1 MLSMEDK
8 VQRNERLPW
17 RIIEGE
23 AIVVNIDD
31 EEVIHLNEVA
41 AETWRLMDG
50 TRTVG
55 EIIER
60 VDDIFDA
67 ARPTIEKDV
76 VEFIEQLIDKNAAAA
91 L

>member
-1 MLSMEDK
+1 MENK
-8 VQRNERLPW
+8 VKRNDRLPW

-23 AIVVNIDD
+23 AILVNIDA

-41 AETWRLMDG
+41 AETWRVMDG

-55 EIIER
+55 EIIENI
-60 VDDIFDA
+60 DEIFDA

-76 VEFIEQLIDKNAAAA
+76 VEFIEQLIEKNAATV

>member
-1 MLSMEDK
+1 MLSMDDK
-8 VQRNERLPW
+8 VQRNDRLPW

-23 AIVVNIDD
+23 AILVNIDA

-41 AETWRLMDG
+41 AETWRVMHG

-55 EIIER
+55 EIIENI
-60 VDDIFDA
+60 DDIFDA
-67 ARPTIEKDV
+67 ARSTIEKDV
-76 VEFIEQLIDKNAAAA
+76 VEFIEQLIEKDAATV